1 MTKILN
7 KCPICGGRLEYSML
21 MQFTKDYQ
29 IKLNGRLAK
38 NSKNSDVFPMECGF
52 ISCTAC
58 DFHTNCDLECE
69 EDHNI
74 KIYQEDGVYMYED
87 ER

>member
-1 MTKILN
+1 MV
-7 KCPICGGRLEYSML
+7 E
-21 MQFTKDYQ
+21 D
-29 IKLNGRLAK
+29 
-38 NSKNSDVFPMECGF
+38 ECGF

-69 EDHNI
+69 ENLNI
-74 KIYQEDGVYMYED
+74 KIYQKDGVYMYED